1 MVKVMKS
8 GLKLR
13 DSLRLIRNFKTTGT
27 ITPSSTKL
35 TERLLASI
43 DFSETLVIGE
53 LGPGNGCI
61 TRAILERMNK
71 DSILLCLEVNQDFA
85 TELRS
90 IDDSRLRVYNSC
102 ASSMQGVLNEIGVA
116 KLDHIVSSLPLA
128 LINEDLLSSI
138 LASAQ
143 SNLKDGG
150 RFLQYQYSLANYRD
164 MKPIFSDIKLKF
176 TLRNMPPAFV
186 YDCLK

>member
-1 MVKVMKS
+1 MVEVMKS

-43 DFSETLVIGE
+43 DFSETLVIAE

-85 TELRS
+85 S
-90 IDDSRLRVYNSC
+90 
-102 ASSMQGVLNEIGVA
+102 ASF
-116 KLDHIVSSLPLA
+116 H
-128 LINEDLLSSI
+128 
-138 LASAQ
+138 
-143 SNLKDGG
+143 
-150 RFLQYQYSLANYRD
+150 
-164 MKPIFSDIKLKF
+164 
-176 TLRNMPPAFV
+176 
-186 YDCLK
+186 